1 MRPDESRQV
10 RDHLVV
16 TLAHPIWTSYSLA
29 MVSAC
34 LRRSELSIEGVDGEG
49 QVVVSGELQVTSL
62 DDAKDC
68 TAVDAAR
75 GELVVTS
82 LDDAHDRTAI
92 AAARIEVVGQGES
105 SFSPWFATELW
116 SLVGH
121 IAHVFP
127 PSVREVHVTP
137 KCSRLLARSGGRIVW
152 I

>member
-1 MRPDESRQV
+1 MPPWIGGGKPS
-10 RDHLVV
+10 
-16 TLAHPIWTSYSLA
+16 TLGASLQGLASPQWKSYPLA
-29 MVSAC
+29 MVGAC
-34 LRRSELSIEGVDGEG
+34 LRRSELSIEGVDGKG

-62 DDAKDC
+62 DDANDC

-92 AAARIEVVGQGES
+92 ATALIEVVGQGES

-121 IAHVFP
+121 IAHAFP

-137 KCSRLLARSGGRIVW
+137 KCSRLLARSGG
-152 I
+152 